1 MKKITM
7 VLCALVST
15 CSGVA
20 TAAPIYIT
28 DDNKLNMNGDIYSG
42 YLRTSEYKKDNDVSQ
57 NQLDSYFRLG
67 FQGASYVNESVIAIG
82 EAELEVDIADTS
94 SHDGVDTRLG
104 YVGLMSQEYGKLT
117 FGKQYT
123 SGRLLT
129 SWTDTGVSRMSN
141 NDAVMAPSRVSN
153 VLKFELS
160 LLNDR
165 LTLGADKILDFST
178 EEYDERKGSNAAATY
193 HITDNFSVG
202 LGYLAQRV
210 SFIEEPESIPAIEQY
225 GTGDVWDSQ
234 SYLTAARYNNGGFS
248 AALVLDKTKDKAQ
261 LGDHKALEASVMYDI
276 KRYRFVTRFMKRNA
290 DLEERDVETITFG
303 VQYRVNKHLDLLSEF
318 NSSIQNHDY
327 NQFSVAAQYQ
337 F

>member
-7 VLCALVST
+7 GLCALIST
-15 CSGVA
+15 CSGFA

-67 FQGASYVNESVIAIG
+67 FQGASYVTESVIAIG
-82 EAELEVDIADTS
+82 EAELEVDIADTAS
-94 SHDGVDTRLG
+94 EDGADTRLG
-104 YVGLMSQEYGKLT
+104 YVGLMSQDYGTLT

-123 SGRLLT
+123 SSRLLT
-129 SWTDTGVSRMSN
+129 SWTDTGVSRMSD

-160 LLNDR
+160 LLGDR
-165 LTLGADKILDFST
+165 LTLGGDKIFEYSS
-178 EEYDERKGSNAAATY
+178 EEYNKRKGSNAAATY
-193 HITDNFSVG
+193 HITDNISVG
-202 LGYLAQRV
+202 AGYLAQRV
-210 SFIEEPESIPAIEQY
+210 NFTAGEA
-225 GTGDVWDSQ
+225 WDSQ

-248 AALVLDKTKDKAQ
+248 AALVLDKTTDKAQ
-261 LGDHKALEASVMYDI
+261 LGDHKALEASVMYDVE
-276 KRYRFVTRFMKRNA
+276 RYRFVTRFMKRNA
-290 DLEERDVETITFG
+290 DIDERDVETITFG
-303 VQYRVNKHLDLLSEF
+303 LQYRVNKHLDLLSEF

-327 NQFSVAAQYQ
+327 NQFTVAAQYQ